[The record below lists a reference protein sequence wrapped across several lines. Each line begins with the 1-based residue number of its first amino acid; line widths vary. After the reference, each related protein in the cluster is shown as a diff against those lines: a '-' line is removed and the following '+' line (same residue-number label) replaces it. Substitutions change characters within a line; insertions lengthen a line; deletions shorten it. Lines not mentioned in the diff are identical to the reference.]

1 MTPWDKHLIKV
12 GAALVIAIALAVW
25 HWKRG

>member
-12 GAALVIAIALAVW
+12 GIALVISIVIVIW
-25 HWKRG
+25 HWRRG